1 MRAYGAAPWR
11 VVTTLAT
18 AALALSL
25 VTACSSGGKGSS
37 GSPGG
42 ASPTPTGTGDDSD
55 GATAPPV
62 RTNPDGFAY
71 PSPPFGRNA
80 RSGSTPGS
88 RMQNFAYLG
97 YPNGDPSQGLQT
109 IAMIDYYDPCG
120 KRFKLIHLSVAAVWC
135 TPCNQ
140 ETAAVVAARADLDA
154 EQVVMLQAL
163 DDGPTVNVGA
173 TQHDLDLW
181 IARYRPAFSEVL
193 DPGLIHLGGFFP
205 AAEVPWNCDIDPRTM
220 EIIDQSTGWS
230 DVTTELSPA
239 LAAVQ
244 GPPAYPLSVSCN

>member
-1 MRAYGAAPWR
+1 MSAYGLAPW
-11 VVTTLAT
+11 V
-18 AALALSL
+18 ALGLSMA
-25 VTACSSGGKGSS
+25 TACSSGEKAPGGSAN
-37 GSPGG
+37 G
-42 ASPTPTGTGDDSD
+42 ASPGSSSPGDDA
-55 GATAPPV
+55 GASTSPPV
-62 RTNPDGFAY
+62 ATNPDGLAY
-71 PSPPFGRNA
+71 PSPPYGRNA
-80 RSGSTPGS
+80 RSGTTPGS

-120 KRFKLIHLSVAAVWC
+120 KRAKLIHLSVAAVWC

-140 ETAAVVAARADLDA
+140 ETAAVVAAKADLDV

-163 DDGPTVNVGA
+163 DDGPTVNMGA
-173 TQHDLDLW
+173 TQGDLDRW
-181 IARYRPAFSEVL
+181 IAKYHPTFSEVL
-193 DPGLIHLGGFFP
+193 DPGLTHLGGFFP

-244 GPPAYPLSVSCN
+244 GPPAYPLAVSCN